1 MKHQPVPVA
10 AVSNP
15 RKFLILL
22 CASIPAFMI
31 NLDANIVA
39 VSLPSIAHSLKAD
52 FAAIEWVISA
62 YTLSFASLILPAGML
77 ADRYGRKRI
86 LLIGL
91 SVFTL
96 ASFICGAATSAGVLN
111 AARAFQGVGAALQ
124 SSAALA
130 TLSHEFRGADRA
142 RAFAFWGSVVGIGI
156 TLGPVV
162 GGLIT
167 QTFGWQWAFYI
178 NVPVG
183 LVVIGP
189 LLYAIHES
197 KDPHAVGVDL
207 PGSASFTAAL
217 FLLTLALISG
227 NHEGWNSPMIVAE
240 FIGATVL
247 FSMFLLIETK
257 HIRPMLDLRFFRQST
272 YIGAN
277 IAGLAYAA
285 SLLTILTYLPLYFQ
299 GGLGFDPL
307 KVGLMMLPLA
317 VPLFAVPRVVSKY
330 FTHIWSGRTLLTI
343 GLGLISLG
351 MLWLGLVAS
360 KFDYLSMMGGM
371 LIAGIGAGFLNGETA
386 KVSMTVIPPE
396 RAGMAAGVAATIR
409 FSGIVVGFAGLGA
422 LLFERVQSSLRSLSS
437 HADNFDFTAIT
448 QRVVSGDLAGA
459 ARLNGG
465 VMQMVRTAFGAGY
478 QAVFL
483 SAAGI
488 AALSAIATF
497 LLVRPSDTAPFQTNA
512 IVLPVD

>member
-1 MKHQPVPVA
+1 
-10 AVSNP
+10 
-15 RKFLILL
+15 
-22 CASIPAFMI
+22 
-31 NLDANIVA
+31 
-39 VSLPSIAHSLKAD
+39 
-52 FAAIEWVISA
+52 
-62 YTLSFASLILPAGML
+62 
-77 ADRYGRKRI
+77 
-86 LLIGL
+86 
-91 SVFTL
+91 
-96 ASFICGAATSAGVLN
+96 
-111 AARAFQGVGAALQ
+111 
-124 SSAALA
+124 
-130 TLSHEFRGADRA
+130 
-142 RAFAFWGSVVGIGI
+142 
-156 TLGPVV
+156 
-162 GGLIT
+162 
-167 QTFGWQWAFYI
+167 
-178 NVPVG
+178 
-183 LVVIGP
+183 
-189 LLYAIHES
+189 
-197 KDPHAVGVDL
+197 
-207 PGSASFTAAL
+207 
-217 FLLTLALISG
+217 
-227 NHEGWNSPMIVAE
+227 
-240 FIGATVL
+240 
-247 FSMFLLIETK
+247 
-257 HIRPMLDLRFFRQST
+257 
-272 YIGAN
+272 
-277 IAGLAYAA
+277 
-285 SLLTILTYLPLYFQ
+285 
-299 GGLGFDPL
+299 
-307 KVGLMMLPLA
+307 MLPLA

-497 LLVRPSDTAPFQTNA
+497 LLVRPSDTATFQTNA